1 MGGGTWT
8 SKFWPMLWRFFI
20 FKYLFKTNTRHTTTN
35 PTPNGFNPTIYIF
48 NSIYMSITLLYTI
61 QRTEDPS
68 SESHGRI
75 CHSFHFV
82 FALFFQ
88 TFVHISLFLYV
99 ILVDIFIWCYLFMI
113 LTTVQFTC
121 VYTYMFHIFLFTT
134 DTDLYFLFF
143 RKIERNINH
152 SIF

>member
-1 MGGGTWT
+1 
-8 SKFWPMLWRFFI
+8 
-20 FKYLFKTNTRHTTTN
+20 
-35 PTPNGFNPTIYIF
+35 
-48 NSIYMSITLLYTI
+48 MSITLLYTI

-99 ILVDIFIWCYLFMI
+99 ILVDIVIWCYLFMI

-121 VYTYMFHIFLFTT
+121 VYYICFIFSCSPQIQIYIFCFLEKLKEILTIRFFKGSHYEPGRGGQI
-134 DTDLYFLFF
+134 DHPLYLPC
-143 RKIERNINH
+143 
-152 SIF
+152 